1 MFMLYFRFPD
11 MTKFLS
17 SDTILKYIGITI
29 YNLSLKP
36 EIEIDF
42 MTFLDLF
49 LFLFQRWV
57 KKFEDI
63 IQVKITLKFVLH
75 SPPRNQY
82 TL

>member
-36 EIEIDF
+36 EIESRF
-42 MTFLDLF
+42 YDLF
-49 LFLFQRWV
+49 RFISFSFSKMGQ
-57 KKFEDI
+57 EI
-63 IQVKITLKFVLH
+63 
-75 SPPRNQY
+75 
-82 TL
+82 